1 MIVENIII
9 IVFSSIGVVVCVHSA
24 ICAYLNRRQQ
34 YITDKDLYKDL
45 IEEEV

>member
-1 MIVENIII
+1 MNAENIVL
-9 IVFSSIGVVVCVHSA
+9 IVFSSIGVVICIHSV

-34 YITDKDLYKDL
+34 YIIDKDLYKDL